1 MTNPGESGLV
11 SFWSMDELS
20 GVRYDKSVVAL
31 DLTDNNTVWFSADA
45 KRARSANIQSLF
57 LESLSCPNNIWHNMG
72 GALPFT
78 IGMWIQPRDVDG
90 QGRILAKWTAGSA
103 TNSEYMINFA
113 PGATK
118 KLMFYVNNGTTN
130 FSVTADSFGPLTN
143 DVWYF
148 VCVYYDATPGV
159 QRIGIGVNNVY
170 DQVVGPTVIANKT
183 NTLYFGRE
191 SVGALYYYDGLVD
204 EAFIYSQRLLT
215 AAERTW
221 MYNSYAGRTYEDVA
235 GIPLPSV
242 AIETGITIGDLPVH
256 IFDTS
261 LEYIGMIEDY
271 HSLNWAERYAEIGDF
286 ELEVP
291 IEWETSPLIDFG
303 NFLWIKS
310 SDQLMIIEEK
320 KVSSAG
326 EKTSILITGQSA
338 ESLLKRRVLQYNTE
352 IDGPAEINMYWFV
365 TDNLTDP
372 VASERKIT
380 LFETGVPEMIL
391 PAVWDDALEPQSVY
405 DAVSL
410 MAKVCGFGFKV
421 VCADFTVDSPK
432 LTFYVY
438 EGMDRSYAQ
447 TDNVW
452 IIFADKF
459 NNVVDSSFFSSE
471 KGMITIVWLLTEDTS
486 PVFDDFW
493 VYLPG
498 SEPEDLD
505 RIERVLET
513 NLSRDMTDPP
523 MSGTKFYEV
532 VDQRGMNFI
541 KENGPYGLLEGDF
554 DVQFNYKYGEDFF
567 MGDIVQ
573 CNLHGQEVG
582 CRVIELVRSYTP
594 EGEKTYLGL
603 DFIML

>member
-11 SFWSMDELS
+11 SFWSMDELT
-20 GVRYDKSVVAL
+20 GVRYDKSVVGL

-57 LESLSCPNNIWHNMG
+57 SESLSCPNNIWHNMG

-130 FSVTADSFGPLTN
+130 FSVTANSFGPLTN

-148 VCVYYDATPGV
+148 VIVYYDATPGV

-235 GIPLPSV
+235 GTPLPSV

-271 HSLNWAERYAEIGDF
+271 HSLNWAERYAEVGDF

-320 KVSSAG
+320 KVSAAG

-513 NLSRDMTDPP
+513 NLSRDMTDPA